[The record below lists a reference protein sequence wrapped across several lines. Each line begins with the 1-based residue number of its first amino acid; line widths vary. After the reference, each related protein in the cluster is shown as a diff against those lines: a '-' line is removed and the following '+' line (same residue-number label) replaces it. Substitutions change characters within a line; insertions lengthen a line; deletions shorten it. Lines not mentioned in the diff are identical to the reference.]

1 VPRAAHRRNGTVVEI
16 DSLPEIQVG
25 EEMEN
30 VIKKAAEKALQLTLQ
45 EESSQDC
52 EVSIFLTD
60 DAEIHRLNKLYRDV
74 DRPTD
79 VLAFAMREGVDG
91 ELNREVLGD
100 VVISVPMAELQASIY
115 GHTLEVEMSLLVSHG
130 VLHLLGYEHEEE
142 DDRLMM
148 QQKQKEILRSLG
160 YDLIESGEWAEEP
173 ARMEKR

>member
-115 GHTLEVEMSLLVSHG
+115 GL
-130 VLHLLGYEHEEE
+130 
-142 DDRLMM
+142 
-148 QQKQKEILRSLG
+148 
-160 YDLIESGEWAEEP
+160 YDAGE
-173 ARMEKR
+173 

>member
-1 VPRAAHRRNGTVVEI
+1 
-16 DSLPEIQVG
+16 
-25 EEMEN
+25 MEN
-30 VIKKAAEKALQLTLQ
+30 VIKKAAERALQLMLQ
-45 EESSQDC
+45 EKNEDC

-60 DAEIHRLNKLYRDV
+60 DAEIRRLNRLYRDV

-91 ELNREVLGD
+91 ELNREILGD
-100 VVISVPMAELQASIY
+100 VVISVPMAEQQASIY

-142 DDRLMM
+142 NDMLIM

-160 YDLIESGEWAEEP
+160 YDLTEFESIGLLVY
-173 ARMEKR
+173 